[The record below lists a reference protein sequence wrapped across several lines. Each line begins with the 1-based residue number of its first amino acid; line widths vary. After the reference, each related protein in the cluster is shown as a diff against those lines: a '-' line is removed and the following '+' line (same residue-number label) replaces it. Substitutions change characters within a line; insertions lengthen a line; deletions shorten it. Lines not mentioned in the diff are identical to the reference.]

1 MLKWTG
7 DSCCNRHTIE
17 TSTVTID
24 TCIVTIKACIATMEM
39 CVVTCSFQR
48 KSSLAVDSTCCA
60 WTKSA
65 AVKRTRTRIV
75 IVRNGRLVS
84 VASTGLK
91 QTLDVQKS

>member
-1 MLKWTG
+1 MIVVA
-7 DSCCNRHTIE
+7 SE
-17 TSTVTID
+17 TPVVTMD
-24 TCIVTIKACIATMEM
+24 KSVVTMEISVVRMAICIATMKM
-39 CVVTCSFQR
+39 CVITCSFQR

-75 IVRNGRLVS
+75 MVRNGRLVS

-91 QTLDVQKS
+91 QTFDVQKFQ